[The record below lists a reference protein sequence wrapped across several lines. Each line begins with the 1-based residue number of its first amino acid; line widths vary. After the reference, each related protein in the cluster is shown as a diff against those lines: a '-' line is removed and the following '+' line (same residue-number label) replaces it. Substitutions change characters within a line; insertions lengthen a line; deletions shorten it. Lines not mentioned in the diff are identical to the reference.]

1 MGSHM
6 RAAVGDPGIAAI
18 QELSDQRDQLLEFL
32 QRHTREAL
40 AGLGNSGA
48 LLRASEHMFATPG
61 KLLRP
66 MLLLEACEA
75 AGGDPAVVLPAAAG
89 TEYGHMASLI
99 HDDIIDGDAERRGQ
113 TALHVKFDLGA
124 AILAGDLLIFETFLS
139 YIQCAERGVGSDRVL
154 AAIHTLT
161 RTCIDI
167 CRGQA
172 LEASLAGDLT
182 AGARAYLQV
191 IRLKTASFYRGACR
205 IGAVLAGAPE
215 PVVIALER
223 YGHNLGMAFQI
234 VDDTLPYDGAANRV
248 GKPLASDLKNGRVTL
263 PVILG
268 LQTPSTRL
276 RQEIATLFRAPTMA
290 SSAHQRL
297 AAALRDSG
305 ATVRARDLA
314 ARYTA
319 RAQHHLGLVPP
330 SEARERLHQWAALT
344 LARDH

>member
-1 MGSHM
+1 M
-6 RAAVGDPGIAAI
+6 RAAVGDPGTAAL
-18 QELSDQRDQLLEFL
+18 QELSDQREQLLQFL

-48 LLRASEHMFATPG
+48 LLRASEHMFAAPG

-66 MLLLEACEA
+66 MLLLEACKA

-139 YIQCAERGVGSDRVL
+139 YIECAERGVPSDRVL
-154 AAIHTLT
+154 ASIHTLT
-161 RTCIDI
+161 RTCIQI

-172 LEASLAGDLT
+172 LEAGLVGDLS
-182 AGARAYLQV
+182 ASARAYLQV

-205 IGAVLAGAPE
+205 IGALMAGAPDA
-215 PVVIALER
+215 VIDALER

-234 VDDTLPYDGAANRV
+234 VDDILPYDGAATDV
-248 GKPLASDLKNGRVTL
+248 GKPLSSDLRNARVTL
-263 PVILG
+263 PVIYG
-268 LQTPSTRL
+268 LQDGSARL
-276 RQEIATLFRAPTMA
+276 RQEIVTLFRAPTIFPG
-290 SSAHQRL
+290 AHKRL

-305 ATVRARDLA
+305 ATARAHEVA
-314 ARYTA
+314 ERYTA
-319 RAQHHLGLVPP
+319 RAQHHLSLVPE